1 MIFSQENVRPLGVE
15 LENYEYP
22 YPVEYMQ
29 LDVQG
34 KELKMAYMDVHPDH
48 PNGKSIMLMHGKN
61 FTGAYW
67 AQTAEDLS
75 KAGFR
80 VIIPD
85 QIGFGKS
92 SKPVD
97 IQYSFQMLAQSTK
110 AILDSLGVEKTSV
123 LGHSMGG

>member
-61 FTGAYW
+61 FITESV
-67 AQTAEDLS
+67 TV
-75 KAGFR
+75 K
-80 VIIPD
+80 
-85 QIGFGKS
+85 
-92 SKPVD
+92 
-97 IQYSFQMLAQSTK
+97 
-110 AILDSLGVEKTSV
+110 LGVQQAFPMNGFAAFILK
-123 LGHSMGG
+123 MPQ